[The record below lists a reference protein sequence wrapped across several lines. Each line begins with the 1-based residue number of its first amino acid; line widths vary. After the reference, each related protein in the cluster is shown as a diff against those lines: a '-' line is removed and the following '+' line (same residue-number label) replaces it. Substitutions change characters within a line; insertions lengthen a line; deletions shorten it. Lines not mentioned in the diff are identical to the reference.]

1 MPRSPHA
8 DDVHTTDVDAMFVE
22 YRRTHDRE
30 LRNRLV
36 VIHLPLADRCARRY
50 VRRGEP
56 LSDLTQVARMA
67 LVRAV
72 ERFDPARGSAFEA
85 FAVPTI
91 TGELRHHFRDN
102 CWAVGVPR
110 SAKELRSRVQRA
122 SEELAQHLGRQPT
135 LDELAEAL
143 NIDPET
149 VASTIDSNQC
159 YRTTSLEPSGDD
171 QVGMATRLPGP
182 DDPAAEAA
190 ERVRATRSLQALDE
204 RLRHVIVWRFY
215 EGCSQREIGDRLGVG
230 QVQVSRLLAKA
241 LAQLRRQ
248 AGVSAA

>member
-1 MPRSPHA
+1 MPRNLHA
-8 DDVHTTDVDAMFVE
+8 ASEDVDEMFVE
-22 YRRTHDRE
+22 YRRTRDRE
-30 LRNRLV
+30 LRNELAL
-36 VIHLPLADRCARRY
+36 IHLLIADRCARRY

-56 LSDLTQVARMA
+56 LADLTQVARVA
-67 LVRAV
+67 LVRAI
-72 ERFDPARGSAFEA
+72 ERFDPGRGTAFEA

-102 CWAVGVPR
+102 CWAVAVPR

-122 SEELAQHLGRQPT
+122 AEQLAQDLGRQPT

-143 NIDPET
+143 NVDRAT

-159 YRTTSLEPSGDD
+159 YRTTSFDHSGDD
-171 QVGMATRLPGP
+171 QVGIGMRLPGS

-190 ERVRATRSLQALDE
+190 ERVRATRSIQALDD
-204 RLRHVIVWRFY
+204 RLRRVVVWRFY

-241 LAQLRRQ
+241 LAQMRRQ
-248 AGVSAA
+248 AGVTAA